1 MKVYNSL
8 RAFTTTAAQ
17 LAVPPEAPNF
27 VDVPQS
33 FQPDLVVPRRQKG
46 ILPVPR
52 ELFPPRQADKP
63 SDEYIARATRD
74 KLAKN
79 VVPESKMSEL
89 DRYRTRMALTR
100 KKHLREGLLELH
112 HRKEAMTRLVA
123 IRSEQKRKERERL
136 ISQAERVDERLT
148 NSSVPQAMKPG
159 NALKI
164 TEADAEARRKK
175 VSNIER
181 QWREKAEERR
191 EALHTLYMNARSFI
205 TTDEQLDAEIEKA
218 FPKGHNP
225 EFATDTK
232 LGDNI
237 WNVGSPATITDLLD
251 ASASRVRKDFSKA
264 GLTETD
270 RKFAIDQERMKRI
283 AEELSG
289 GKM

>member
-1 MKVYNSL
+1 MYNSL

-33 FQPDLVVPRRQKG
+33 YQPDLVIPRRQKG
-46 ILPVPR
+46 VLPVPR
-52 ELFPPRQADKP
+52 ELFPPRQPDKP
-63 SDEYIARATRD
+63 SEEYIARATRD

-89 DRYRTRMALTR
+89 GKYRTRMALTR

-112 HRKEAMTRLVA
+112 NREEAMTRLVA

-136 ISQAERVDERLT
+136 ISQAERVDEHLT

-159 NALKI
+159 KALKI
-164 TEADAEARRKK
+164 NKADAEARYKK
-175 VSNIER
+175 KMSNLEE

-191 EALHTLYMNARSFI
+191 EALHTLYINARSFI
-205 TTDEQLDAEIEKA
+205 TTDEQLGAEIEKA
-218 FPKGHNP
+218 FPKDNNP

-237 WNVGSPATITDLLD
+237 WNVGSPATIADLLD
-251 ASASRVRKDFSKA
+251 AGASRVRKDFSKA

-270 RKFAIDQERMKRI
+270 HKFAIDQERMKRI

>member
-1 MKVYNSL
+1 MYNSL

-17 LAVPPEAPNF
+17 LVVPPEAPNF
-27 VDVPQS
+27 VDIPQS
-33 FQPDLVVPRRQKG
+33 YQPDLVVPRRQKG

-52 ELFPPRQADKP
+52 ELFPPRQPDKP
-63 SDEYIARATRD
+63 SEEYIARATRD

-89 DRYRTRMALTR
+89 DKYRTRLALTR

-112 HRKEAMTRLVA
+112 SRKEAMTRLVA
-123 IRSEQKRKERERL
+123 LRSEQKRKERERL

-159 NALKI
+159 KALKI
-164 TEADAEARRKK
+164 NTADAEARHKKK
-175 VSNIER
+175 VSNLER
-181 QWREKAEERR
+181 QRREKAEERR

-218 FPKGHNP
+218 FPKGNNP
-225 EFATDTK
+225 EFATDIK

>member
-1 MKVYNSL
+1 MYNSL

-17 LAVPPEAPNF
+17 LAVPPESPNF

-33 FQPDLVVPRRQKG
+33 YQPDLVIPRRQKG
-46 ILPVPR
+46 VLPVPR
-52 ELFPPRQADKP
+52 ELFPPRQPDKP
-63 SDEYIARATRD
+63 SEEYIARATRD

-89 DRYRTRMALTR
+89 DKYRTRMALTR
-100 KKHLREGLLELH
+100 KKHLKEGLLELH
-112 HRKEAMTRLVA
+112 NREEAMARLVA

-136 ISQAERVDERLT
+136 VSQAERVDERLT

-159 NALKI
+159 KALKI
-164 TEADAEARRKK
+164 NEADVEARYKK
-175 VSNIER
+175 KMSNLEK

-191 EALHTLYMNARSFI
+191 EALHTLYMNARTFI

-218 FPKGHNP
+218 FPKGRNT

-237 WNVGSPATITDLLD
+237 WNVGSPATIADLLD
-251 ASASRVRKDFSKA
+251 AGASRVRKDFSKA

-270 RKFAIDQERMKRI
+270 HKFAIDQERMKRI